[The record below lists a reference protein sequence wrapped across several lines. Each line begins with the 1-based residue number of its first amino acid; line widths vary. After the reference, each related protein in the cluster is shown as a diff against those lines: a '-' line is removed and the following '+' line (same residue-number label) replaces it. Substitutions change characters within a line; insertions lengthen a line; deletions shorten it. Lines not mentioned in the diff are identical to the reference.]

1 MMSKRLS
8 LSIKIYIGLVLLIIL
23 VLKHTAAGL
32 LEDSVYK
39 YFQTIDFIESGYNG
53 FHIFN
58 HDYELDP
65 KNDYGVFQPPFA
77 HLIHGKVFMTFPW
90 FWVLLNAPILQ
101 ILGFIGIYLIPFA
114 SGILSVYVLY
124 DLLCKLS
131 DDEKL
136 IEKTIY
142 FYLFSTSLIVY
153 SFSYYEGTICN
164 LALFAFLNVQFKSND
179 SSSMRKKIYYL
190 FISLV
195 LLSMLVI
202 LRTEVFFLAILMG
215 ISISFVN
222 ISSFQKNFLNLFFLG
237 LIPSLLFL
245 FTNELIWSQP
255 QGLRFLVTHTF
266 TLSDRLIRILE
277 YLVFSKHSLLLYIP
291 TFFLTFILFKHFKAL
306 YSKPFFRFYLT
317 SIIFIVAIPL
327 VSPQQQGNDI
337 IPRFYFPIIPFLAFT
352 ILYTIQYKFPSLE
365 KLLTRLLF
373 LQASILLIIT
383 VIVFVFMNYRMDRL
397 YKKLTPYIKEYN
409 VVSTVIYGM
418 LVQNAERKNVY
429 VATEEESAKK
439 MTMLLKD
446 KSISDYYL
454 LLWALDENRFSKS
467 YLDTEWKFVE
477 KIEDITV
484 YKKK

>member
-8 LSIKIYIGLVLLIIL
+8 LSIKIYAGLVFVFIL
-23 VLKHTAAGL
+23 VLKHSAAGL

-39 YFQTIDFIESGYNG
+39 YFQTMDFIESGYNG
-53 FHIFN
+53 FYIFN
-58 HDYELDP
+58 HDYDLDP
-65 KNDYGVFQPPFA
+65 KNEYGIFQPPFA

-90 FWVLLNAPILQ
+90 FWVLLNAPIVQ
-101 ILGFIGIYLIPFA
+101 FLGFFGIYLIPFA

-124 DLLCKLS
+124 DLLRKIIN
-131 DDEKL
+131 DDKL

-164 LALFAFLNVQFKSND
+164 LALFAFLNIQFKNND
-179 SSSMRKKIYYL
+179 SSSIGNKVYYFFASL
-190 FISLV
+190 F
-195 LLSMLVI
+195 LLSILVI

-215 ISISFVN
+215 ISISFIN
-222 ISSFQKNFLNLFFLG
+222 ISTFQKNFLNLFLLG

-266 TLSDRLIRILE
+266 TLSDRLIRIFE
-277 YLVFSKHSLLLYIP
+277 YLIFSKHSLLLYIP
-291 TFFLTFILFKHFKAL
+291 TFFLTFSLFKHIKEL

-317 SIIFIVAIPL
+317 SLIFIIIIPL

-337 IPRFYFPIIPFLAFT
+337 IPRFYFPIIPFLAVT
-352 ILYTIQYKFPSLE
+352 ILYTFQYKFPSRE

-373 LQASILLIIT
+373 LQSSILLIIT
-383 VIVFVFMNYRMDRL
+383 IIVFLFMNYRMDRL

-409 VVSTVIYGM
+409 MVSTVIYGM
-418 LVQNAERKNVY
+418 LIQNAEKKNVY
-429 VATEEESAKK
+429 VTTEEASAKK
-439 MTMLLKD
+439 MTTLLKE

-454 LLWALDENRFSKS
+454 VLWTLDEYRFDKS
-467 YLDTEWKFVE
+467 YLESEWKFVE
-477 KIEDITV
+477 KIEDIKV
-484 YKKK
+484 YQKK